1 MFIHRGGNTAGRG
14 TYWNPCNGQRV
25 RFDEAAELPGG
36 QEVVYL
42 RLHPFWAMVIAPVV
56 GFMYIIFL
64 PVFGVGTFFIL
75 CLVTLLGML
84 GSIALMSFRV
94 CGGAFGRDDVLR
106 KRQRSTRISKR
117 NKKQAGCNG

>member
-1 MFIHRGGNTAGRG
+1 M
-14 TYWNPCNGQRV
+14 
-25 RFDEAAELPGG
+25 
-36 QEVVYL
+36 YL

-94 CGGAFGRDDVLR
+94 CGGLFGRDDVL
-106 KRQRSTRISKR
+106 KRRTLSSRIQGKRRRSR
-117 NKKQAGCNG
+117 